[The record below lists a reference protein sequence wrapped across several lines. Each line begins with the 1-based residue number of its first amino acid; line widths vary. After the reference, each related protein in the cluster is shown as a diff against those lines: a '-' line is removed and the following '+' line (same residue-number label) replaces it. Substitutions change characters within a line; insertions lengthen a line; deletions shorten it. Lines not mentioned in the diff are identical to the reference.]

1 MESSRNI
8 KVALVGDTQVGKTSI
23 STRFIY
29 NRFDFTPV
37 STTGGQYKKK
47 IIFVNQNQVQIN
59 IWDTAGQ
66 ERFRALSELYY
77 RSASAIILVYDV
89 TRMETFLNL
98 KYWIGELRA
107 KGDKNAVIVMVGN
120 KIDAAER
127 VVSKAQAAQLAAEE
141 KVFYKEAS
149 ALSGESVCEIF
160 NLIVEQVQIMQNPTE
175 EVVSVKIQ
183 EQKDKKWFACC

>member
-1 MESSRNI
+1 MENVQQI
-8 KVALVGDTQVGKTSI
+8 KVTLIGDTQVGKTCI
-23 STRFIY
+23 QTRYIY
-29 NRFDFTPV
+29 EKFDNTTI
-37 STTGGQYKKK
+37 STTGGQFRKKFV
-47 IIFVNQNQVQIN
+47 FVNQKQVQIN

-149 ALSGESVCEIF
+149 ALSGEGVTELF
-160 NLIVEQVQIMQNPTE
+160 HFIVEQLQTSQISEKNE
-175 EVVSVKIQ
+175 ELIEKSKS
-183 EQKDKKWFACC
+183 WCC